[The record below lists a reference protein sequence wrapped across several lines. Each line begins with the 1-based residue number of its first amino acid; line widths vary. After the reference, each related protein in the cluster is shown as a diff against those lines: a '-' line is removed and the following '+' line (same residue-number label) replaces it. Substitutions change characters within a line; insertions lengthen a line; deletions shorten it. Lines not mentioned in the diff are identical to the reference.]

1 MLFRSEDLYHSDF
14 GNNPEE
20 PVVSITYD
28 RFEKTLLQAFH
39 REVLEWDDIPGLERE
54 IDTKAALALRL
65 SIMSS
70 RCSIFSTPALSFQE
84 TIKDDCF
91 IWMAKSLFL
100 QPPVRQ
106 DEVRYDC
113 SCDVRDEIKAPQFLY
128 HPFVCKKF
136 QGHKVAR
143 HNAIINSVLYDVL
156 QRAAKAVNPNSEV
169 TKEPLVRNIIER
181 VFDDPAEVYDKQ
193 IGRAYV

>member
-1 MLFRSEDLYHSDF
+1 M
-14 GNNPEE
+14 
-20 PVVSITYD
+20 YD
-28 RFEKTLLQAFH
+28 T
-39 REVLEWDDIPGLERE
+39 IPGLKKVT
-54 IDTKAALALRL
+54 DTKAALALRF

-70 RCSIFSTPALSFQE
+70 RCSIFSTPALNFRE
-84 TIKDDCF
+84 TIKDECF
-91 IWMAKSLFL
+91 IWMSRSLFL
-100 QPPVRQ
+100 QPPIRRH
-106 DEVRYDC
+106 EVHYDC
-113 SCDVRDEIKAPQFLY
+113 SCDVRDDIKAPGFLY

-181 VFDDPAEVYDKQ
+181 VFDDPAEVYDKLLN
-193 IGRAYV
+193 RCDRP